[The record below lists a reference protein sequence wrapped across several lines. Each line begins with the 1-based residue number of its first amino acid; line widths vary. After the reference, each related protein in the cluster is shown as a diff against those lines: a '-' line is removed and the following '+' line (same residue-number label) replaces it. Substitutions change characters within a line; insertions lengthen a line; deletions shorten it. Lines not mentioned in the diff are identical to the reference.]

1 MKANKQRQAAK
12 TFAEYWKGR
21 GSEKSDTQKFWLSL
35 LQEVF
40 GVEDKDYIE
49 FEKKVPVN
57 NVYGYIDGY
66 IPSTLVLIEQ
76 KSLGRDMKK
85 GEQMDF
91 GGIYTPFQQAK
102 KYISGLP
109 RPEHPRWIITCNF
122 SSFFIYDMDEPNP
135 KPMEIKLENL
145 PDEYNRLS
153 FLVDSGDYHTR
164 QELQVSID
172 AGAIVGNLY
181 DLLLA
186 QYRDPNNPSS
196 LHSLNMLCVRLVF
209 CLYAEDAGMFHRNQF
224 YDYLNQYKPEQM
236 RKPLIDLF
244 EILDTPYDQRDPYT
258 ERSLAAFPY
267 VNGGLFSDK
276 NIEIPL
282 FTKEISDLLLE
293 SAGAGFDWSRISPTI
308 FGAVFESTLN
318 PETRRHGGMH
328 YTSIENIHRV
338 IDPLFLT
345 GLQDEFAEIQK
356 IRQEKA
362 RRSRLA
368 EFQQKLASLRFLDP
382 ACGSGN
388 FLTEAYISLRKL
400 ENQIIRLRYNEA
412 TSFGGEFSPIHVS
425 IGQFFGIEV
434 NDFAVAVARTALWI
448 AEAQMMTETEQIVG
462 RDLNLLPLRSYP
474 NIVEG
479 NALRIDWDEICP
491 RTKLHYIMGNP
502 PFVGARIMSKEQKDD
517 LIKVFGT
524 KWKNIGNMDY
534 VSGWY
539 KKAVDYMRDT
549 NMRTALVSTNSI
561 TQGEQVAN
569 LWKPLIGQFGI
580 HIDFAYRTFRWDS
593 EAYEQAHVH
602 CVIIGFSETENP
614 NNKHRLF
621 DGDKEQEVEHINA
634 YLIPAPDIFV
644 ESRNKP
650 LCDIPG
656 IGIGNKPIDG
666 GNYLFTEEEMH
677 DFIKLEPD
685 AVRYFHPW
693 YGAQEFI
700 NRQPRYCL
708 WLGDCSPAELRR
720 MPHCLKRVE
729 AVRQLRLAS
738 KSEGT
743 VKLADRPTR
752 FHVENMPKTNYLLI
766 PSTSSENRDYIP
778 IGFMSHE
785 NMASNLV
792 LIIPSATLYHFGI
805 LTSDVHM
812 AWMRTVAGRLK
823 SDYRYSKE
831 IVYNNFPWPEPIDSQ
846 HEKIESTARQI
857 LVARELYPDSSLA
870 DLYDRT
876 TMPPELRRAHRD
888 NDRAVRTAYGFPA
901 DLGEKEVVAR
911 LLELYAIKTS

>member
-448 AEAQMMTETEQIVG
+448 AEAQMMAETEQIVG

-502 PFVGARIMSKEQKDD
+502 PFVGARMMKQNSPQKKDVQD
-517 LIKVFGT
+517 LFG
-524 KWKNIGNMDY
+524 NITDVQDLDY
-534 VSGWY
+534 VCCWY
-539 KKAVDYMRDT
+539 KKAAEYMQGT
-549 NMRTALVSTNSI
+549 PIIAAFVSTNSI
-561 TQGEQVAN
+561 SQGAQVPI
-569 LWKPLIGQFGI
+569 LWNVLIKEYNINI
-580 HIDFAYRTFRWDS
+580 HFAYKTFQWES
-593 EAYEQAHVH
+593 EASEKAAVH
-602 CVIIGFSETENP
+602 CVIIGFANT
-614 NNKHRLF
+614 KTDTIYLF
-621 DGDKEQEVEHINA
+621 IGDEKRKVEHINPYLEDRED
-634 YLIPAPDIFV
+634 YLIP
-644 ESRNKP
+644 SRKQP
-650 LCDIPG
+650 LCDVPKMSF
-656 IGIGNKPIDG
+656 GNQPRDG
-666 GNYLFTEEEMH
+666 GHFIISSEEREQILAKA
-677 DFIKLEPD
+677 DGSEKWLRPYIGAEEFIKGKK
-685 AVRYFHPW
+685 RW
-693 YGAQEFI
+693 
-700 NRQPRYCL
+700 CL
-708 WLGDCSPAELRR
+708 WLKKASPNDIKSSRTLYQ
-720 MPHCLKRVE
+720 KVE
-729 AVRQLRLAS
+729 AVREFRL
-738 KSEGT
+738 KST
-743 VKLADRPTR
+743 A
-752 FHVENMPKTNYLLI
+752 KTTNGYAKVPHLFAQITQPDNVDYLVI

-778 IGFMSHE
+778 IGFIAYE
-785 NMASNLV
+785 NIASNAV
-792 LIIPSATLYHFGI
+792 QIIPSATLYHFGI
-805 LTSDVHM
+805 LTSDIHM
-812 AWMRTVAGRLK
+812 AWMRTVAGRLEMR
-823 SDYRYSKE
+823 YRYSKE

-857 LVARELYPDSSLA
+857 LAARELYPDSSLA

-888 NDRAVRTAYGFPA
+888 NDRAVRAAYGFPA

>member
-502 PFVGARIMSKEQKDD
+502 PFVGARMMKQNSPQKKDVQD
-517 LIKVFGT
+517 LFG
-524 KWKNIGNMDY
+524 NITDVQDLDY
-534 VSGWY
+534 VCCWY
-539 KKAVDYMRDT
+539 KKAAEYMQGT
-549 NMRTALVSTNSI
+549 PIIAAFVSTNSI
-561 TQGEQVAN
+561 SQGAQVPI
-569 LWKPLIGQFGI
+569 LWNVLIKEYNINI
-580 HIDFAYRTFRWDS
+580 HFAYKTFQWES
-593 EAYEQAHVH
+593 EASEKAAVH
-602 CVIIGFSETENP
+602 CVIIGFANT
-614 NNKHRLF
+614 KTDTKYLF
-621 DGDKEQEVEHINA
+621 IGDEKRKVEHINP
-634 YLIPAPDIFV
+634 YLEDREDCLIP
-644 ESRNKP
+644 SRKRP
-650 LCDIPG
+650 LCDVPKMSF
-656 IGIGNKPIDG
+656 GNQPRDG
-666 GNYLFTEEEMH
+666 GHFIISFEEREQILAKA
-677 DFIKLEPD
+677 DGAEKWLRPYIGAEEFIKGKK
-685 AVRYFHPW
+685 RW
-693 YGAQEFI
+693 
-700 NRQPRYCL
+700 CL
-708 WLGDCSPAELRR
+708 WLKKASPNDIKSSRTLYQ
-720 MPHCLKRVE
+720 KVE
-729 AVRQLRLAS
+729 AVREFRL
-738 KSEGT
+738 KSTAKTTNGYAKVPHLFAQIT
-743 VKLADRPTR
+743 QP
-752 FHVENMPKTNYLLI
+752 ENVDYLVI

-778 IGFMSHE
+778 IGFIAHE
-785 NMASNLV
+785 NIASNAV
-792 LIIPSATLYHFGI
+792 QIIPSATLYHFGI

-857 LVARELYPDSSLA
+857 LAARELYPDSSLA

-888 NDRAVRTAYGFPA
+888 NDRAVRAAYGFPA